1 VVWAHLT
8 VVALLLCIVPFTLFA
23 YAEQHVPSA
32 LASIFNATTPL
43 MTMSVALVALPQERL
58 STDRVVGLLT
68 GFVGVLIVLA
78 PWRGL
83 GGRRSARPR
92 GMPARHGQLRRGL
105 RVLRRFVSPRG
116 LAAVPVATT
125 QVGLGA
131 ALLLLAAPV
140 VADDPVRLTAPVVAS
155 VAALGVFGTGLA
167 YVWNR
172 AGRAG
177 AAGSPLRR

>member
-1 VVWAHLT
+1 MVWAHLT

-116 LAAVPVATT
+116 LAATT
-125 QVGLGA
+125 PVGLGA